1 MTLLKKLTAA
11 FAEADAKSI
20 AGIPEEVKANREWFR
35 KVYAKLREEFPM
47 NSGRAN
53 YNRFYSELDRIASQ
67 QTQEDNNWNFDDH
80 VEREIKRTKR
90 THANRNKRIAQKF
103 EKAGIADIDS
113 DDLVVIYGE
122 DFCGEWVIDGHR
134 VKLDVIWAGGYNIQC
149 YHCRVLC
156 SVKKIKEA
164 A

>member
-1 MTLLKKLTAA
+1 MTLLEKLTAA

-20 AGIPEEVKANREWFR
+20 AGIPEEVQANRVWFR
-35 KVYAKLREEFPM
+35 KVYAKLREEFPI
-47 NSGRAN
+47 NRAN
-53 YNRFYSELDRIASQ
+53 RNRFYSELDRIASK
-67 QTQEDNNWNFDDH
+67 QTQEDNNWGFDDH

-90 THANRNKRIAQKF
+90 THENRNKRIAQKF

-113 DDLVVIYGE
+113 GDLVVIYGE
-122 DFCGEWVIDGHR
+122 DFCGEWVIDGHH

-149 YHCRVLC
+149 LHCRVTC
-156 SVKKIKEA
+156 KVNKREA

>member
-1 MTLLKKLTAA
+1 MTLLEKLTAA
-11 FAEADAKSI
+11 FAQADAKSI
-20 AGIPEEVKANREWFR
+20 AGIPEEVQHNREWFR
-35 KVYAKLREEFPM
+35 TVRAKLREEF
-47 NSGRAN
+47 GYRRAQE
-53 YNRFYSELDRIASQ
+53 ELDRIASR
-67 QTQEDNNWNFDDH
+67 QTQEDNNWSFENH
-80 VEREIKRTKR
+80 VERVTKRTKR
-90 THANRNKRIAQKF
+90 THENRNKRIAQKF

-122 DFCGEWVIDGHR
+122 DFCGEWVIDGHH

-149 YHCRVLC
+149 LHCRVLC

>member
-20 AGIPEEVKANREWFR
+20 AGIPEEVKANREWFK
-35 KVYAKLREEFPM
+35 KVYIKLREEFPI
-47 NSGRAN
+47 SGAN
-53 YNRFYSELDRIASQ
+53 YNRFYSELNRIASK
-67 QTQEDNNWNFDDH
+67 QTQEDNNWGFDDH

>member
-1 MTLLKKLTAA
+1 MTLLEKLTAA

-20 AGIPEEVKANREWFR
+20 AGIPEEVQHTREWYR
-35 KVYAKLREEFPM
+35 NAYAKLREEFPI
-47 NSGRAN
+47 NSQNR
-53 YNRFYSELDRIASQ
+53 NRFYSELNRIASKQ
-67 QTQEDNNWNFDDH
+67 IQEDMTWSFDDH
-80 VEREIKRTKR
+80 VERVTKRTKR
-90 THANRNKRIAQKF
+90 THENRNKRIAQKF

-149 YHCRVLC
+149 LHCRVLC
-156 SVKKIKEA
+156 SVKKMKEA

>member
-1 MTLLKKLTAA
+1 MTLLEKLTAA

-20 AGIPEEVKANREWFR
+20 AGIPEEVQANREWFR
-35 KVYAKLREEFPM
+35 KVYAKLREEFPI
-47 NSGRAN
+47 NRQN
-53 YNRFYSELDRIASQ
+53 YNRFYTELDRIASK
-67 QTQEDNNWNFDDH
+67 QTQEDNTWGFDDH

-90 THANRNKRIAQKF
+90 THENRNKRIAQKF

-113 DDLVVIYGE
+113 DDLVVIYGT
-122 DFCGEWVIDGHR
+122 DFCGEWFINNHH
-134 VKLDVIWAGGYNIQC
+134 VKLQVIWAGGYNIQC

>member
-20 AGIPEEVKANREWFR
+20 AGIPEEVQRSREWYR
-35 KVYAKLREEFPM
+35 NAYAKLREEFPI
-47 NSGRAN
+47 NRQNG
-53 YNRFYSELDRIASQ
+53 NRFYSELNRIASKQ
-67 QTQEDNNWNFDDH
+67 IQEDMNWSFDDH
-80 VEREIKRTKR
+80 VERVTKRTKR
-90 THANRNKRIAQKF
+90 THENRNKRIAQKF

-122 DFCGEWVIDGHR
+122 DFCGEWVINGHH

-149 YHCRVLC
+149 LHCRVLC

>member
-20 AGIPEEVKANREWFR
+20 AGIPEEVRLTRERFR
-35 KVYAKLREEFPM
+35 NLHAKLLEEFP
-47 NSGRAN
+47 RTKEQPFR
-53 YNRFYSELDRIASQ
+53 YLQELRHIVSKQ
-67 QTQEDNNWNFDDH
+67 LQEDMTWSFDDH

-90 THANRNKRIAQKF
+90 THENRNKRIAQKF

-113 DDLVVIYGE
+113 GDLVVIYGE
-122 DFCGEWVIDGHR
+122 DFCGEWVIDGHH

-149 YHCRVLC
+149 LHCRVLC